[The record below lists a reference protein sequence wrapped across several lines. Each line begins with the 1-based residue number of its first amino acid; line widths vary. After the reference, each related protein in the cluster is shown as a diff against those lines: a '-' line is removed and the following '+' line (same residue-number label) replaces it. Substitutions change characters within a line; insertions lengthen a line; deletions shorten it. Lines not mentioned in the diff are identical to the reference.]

1 MSPILEAHGL
11 TAAYRSW
18 LACDCHPLFPLF
30 HQYSPFSLTSISF
43 PPWFCSSQL
52 VKYISSPN
60 NQMMLFVF
68 NFILHFCLNCLNF
81 KKMMNLCINWTGSC
95 ACLSQLRFPHN
106 KKNSQVLPSLC
117 IRHQRAFIAS
127 ALKKKKQFL

>member
-1 MSPILEAHGL
+1 MSPILEAYGL

-81 KKMMNLCINWTGSC
+81 KKNDESLHKLDRFLC
-95 ACLSQLRFPHN
+95 
-106 KKNSQVLPSLC
+106 LPFS
-117 IRHQRAFIAS
+117 IKIS
-127 ALKKKKQFL
+127 P